1 MDLLGSILD
10 SMDAPPKTENKEE
23 KEKKRKLLKIQK
35 EERKKKAEFRTKIE
49 KDVNDFIQDEKRTR
63 HKYPPMNK
71 IQRTIV
77 HDVAEVA
84 GLTTFSFGE
93 DEVDR
98 YVMLF
103 KKEFPPPDE
112 ELEAYRNGEV
122 MKLFQICCSSVFICG
137 IFLYVFNT
145 VPSENKRDLR
155 SIEETLNDIRKR
167 KKAKVSSSDV
177 DDEP

>member
-112 ELEAYRNGEV
+112 ELEAYRNGEFQVKTKEIYDPLRKPLMTSEKERKPKYPAV
-122 MKLFQICCSSVFICG
+122 MLMM
-137 IFLYVFNT
+137 N
-145 VPSENKRDLR
+145 
-155 SIEETLNDIRKR
+155 LNIITTRQSR
-167 KKAKVSSSDV
+167 
-177 DDEP
+177 